1 MSLLG
6 IMTKG
11 RRDYCQMTEA
21 TAENGG
27 GSGGGEKEEEEEIT
41 YEPDSMFA
49 TITSSPESSSY
60 SLWGFS

>member
-1 MSLLG
+1 
-6 IMTKG
+6 
-11 RRDYCQMTEA
+11 MTEA